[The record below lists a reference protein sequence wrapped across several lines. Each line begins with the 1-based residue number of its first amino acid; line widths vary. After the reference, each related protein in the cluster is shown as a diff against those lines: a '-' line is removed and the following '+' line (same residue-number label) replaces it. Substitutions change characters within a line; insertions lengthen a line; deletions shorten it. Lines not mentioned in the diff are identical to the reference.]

1 MTDKSLFRRAADSI
15 TKWVDESDERQR
27 KEALEQEERQKIF
40 NGTLIESV
48 RDTSRDLKEGIAALW
63 DTIGSERKFLH
74 EYNLRSG
81 RFEES
86 WRENVSKKIGY
97 EKFGFS
103 MASGWELPK
112 GTLFNGKLAPEKEGK
127 KIEGLTAVFLRGKEG
142 KIEVLDHHDPRYAD
156 LVVPYL
162 ITQLIVPSM
171 AGKAFGALSLISK
184 GTKAAEIVKT
194 AADTAGKT
202 WAVADNV
209 SGLYLASTQ
218 VSSNFMLKPDAIRRL
233 GRLMESPQ
241 NMDTNKLR
249 DELNIAFQE
258 HSYGELGQRAGPL
271 SGQYKVP
278 PIPLTSSPFTRLDDL
293 ARGSIHGIYKRST
306 PFENFGKEHF
316 KEDENLTEV
325 RNAVRED
332 RYFQRG
338 YFRLATKALSGAKL
352 TEQENTL
359 LSFGTRVFTGI
370 ADEAVTPETLPKML
384 AVRMMIE
391 KDPQETNAQYL
402 GKIKQEFGN
411 YLTFAEKRVKTEEG
425 FEKQQA
431 MANSMA
437 FTVH

>member
-1 MTDKSLFRRAADSI
+1 MSDKSLFRRAADSI
-15 TKWVDESDERQR
+15 TKWVDEGAERQR

-63 DTIGSERKFLH
+63 DTIGTDRKFLH

-112 GTLFNGKLAPEKEGK
+112 GVPFNGKPAPEKEGK

-142 KIEVLDHHDPRYAD
+142 KIEVLDHHDSRYAD

-202 WAVADNV
+202 WAVADNM
-209 SGLYLASTQ
+209 SGLYLAGTQ
-218 VSSNFMLKPDAIRRL
+218 ISSNFMLKPDAIRRL
-233 GRLMESPQ
+233 GRLMENPQ
-241 NMDTNKLR
+241 DMNLDKLR

-258 HSYGELGQRAGPL
+258 HSYGELGQKAGPL
-271 SGQYKVP
+271 SGQYKVS
-278 PIPLTSSPFTRLDDL
+278 PIPPTASPLPRFDDL
-293 ARGSIHGIYKRST
+293 ARGSLHGIYKRST

-325 RNAVRED
+325 RNAIRED

-338 YFRLATKALSGAKL
+338 YLRLATKALSGAKL
-352 TEQENTL
+352 SDSENIL
-359 LSFGTRVFTGI
+359 LSYGTRIFTGI
-370 ADEAVTPETLPKML
+370 ADEAVTPASLPRML
-384 AVRMMIE
+384 AVRMMID
-391 KDPQETNAQYL
+391 KDPQETDAQHL
-402 GKIKQEFGN
+402 GKIKQDMN
-411 YLTFAEKRVKTEEG
+411 TLLKLAEKRVHSEES